1 MLKLTRISGN
11 PKPLLIYFSNPET
24 TMNSGVSD
32 LTIEEDAKENEADI
46 DEGLPIFPYERLKTS
61 STNPVTEIDITKREV
76 NK

>member
-1 MLKLTRISGN
+1 MLKLTRIYGN
-11 PKPLLIYFSNPET
+11 PESLLIYFSNPET

-61 STNPVTEIDITKREV
+61 STDPVTEIDITKREV
-76 NK
+76 K